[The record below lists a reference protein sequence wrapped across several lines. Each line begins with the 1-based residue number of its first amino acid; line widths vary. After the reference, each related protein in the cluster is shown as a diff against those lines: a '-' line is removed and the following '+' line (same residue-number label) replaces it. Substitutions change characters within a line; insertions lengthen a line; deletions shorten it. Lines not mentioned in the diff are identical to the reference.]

1 MRLSDSIGVLK
12 GVGSVRIAQFEKA
25 GIFTV
30 EDLLNNF
37 PTNYNDFS
45 VITSISAIRP
55 GLVSLRA
62 KIHSVSSKR
71 MRRALHITEAI
82 AEDETGKIKVVWF
95 NQPYRKDSLKNDT
108 YLIRGEYKL
117 QAGRLQ
123 LMNPQIEIDNNTAS
137 NSSEELIIARYK
149 ESAGLKSEY
158 IRKIVGQARPYFDLI
173 KERLPEDVVNDNQ
186 LMSLQD
192 TYTNLHF
199 PISDKKLEFAKERMA
214 FEEILISYMASK
226 ALKLEALKE
235 TAQVITFK
243 EKVAQDFVKKLPF
256 KLTNSQRKVAWQ
268 IYKDINT
275 NSPMNRL
282 VEGDV
287 GSGKTVVAAM
297 AAIMAMESDQQVA
310 FLAPTEILARQHFT
324 TLQKALEHSTY
335 SNNIGLLV
343 GSLPAKQKKQI
354 KDSIAHGS
362 LKLVVGTHA
371 LLEKDIAWRNLSL
384 LVIDEQHRFGVEQ
397 RQKIIRSSGNM
408 PHVLCLTATPIPR
421 TLALT
426 VYGELSI
433 SVINELPERK
443 ATITTEIVSPN
454 SLNQVFE
461 RVASQLQKG
470 RQAFVVCPLITESSS
485 LTNRNNAETIYEK
498 LSKSVFKNFSVGLIH
513 GKLKSDEKDK
523 IMNEFRLGKIQ
534 VLVSTTVIEV
544 GVDVPNAT
552 EMLIYDANW
561 FGLAQLHQLR
571 GRVGRGTENGTCYL
585 IMSDSSA
592 PPKRLRAMLQTNN
605 GFELAELDLEL
616 RGPGAIYG
624 TLQHGK
630 LDFEFAK
637 LTDTVLISKV
647 RDYDNKHPNLLDNM
661 LKYKQLA
668 ESINNATRLTYLN

>member
-1 MRLSDSIGVLK
+1 MHLNDSIVALK

-25 GIFTV
+25 GIATV

-45 VITSISAIRP
+45 VITNIANIRP

-62 KIHSVSSKR
+62 KLHSASSRR

-82 AEDETGKIKVVWF
+82 AEDKTGKIKVVWF
-95 NQPYRKDSLKNDT
+95 NQPYRKDSLKNET

-117 QAGRLQ
+117 QAGKLQ
-123 LMNPQIEIDNNTAS
+123 LLNPQIEIDNNSAAT
-137 NSSEELIIARYK
+137 NGTELIIAKYK

-158 IRKIVGQARPYFDLI
+158 IRKIIKNARPYFDLI
-173 KERLPEDVVNDNQ
+173 KERLPESVVTDNH
-186 LMSLQD
+186 LMTLKD
-192 TYTNLHF
+192 TYLNLHF
-199 PISDKKLEFAKERMA
+199 PSGDKNLELAKERMA

-226 ALKLEALKE
+226 ALRQEALKE
-235 TAQVITFK
+235 NAPVIPFNEQVAK
-243 EKVAQDFVKKLPF
+243 QFVEQLPF
-256 KLTNSQRKVAWQ
+256 KLTNSQRSVAWQ
-268 IYKDINT
+268 IYKDINKDT
-275 NSPMNRL
+275 PMNRL

-297 AAIMAMESDQQVA
+297 AAVMAMNSGYQVA
-310 FLAPTEILARQHFT
+310 FLAPTEILARQHLE
-324 TLQKALEHSTY
+324 TLKRSLSHTNY
-335 SNNIGLLV
+335 VNNIDLLV
-343 GSLPAKQKKQI
+343 GSLKPKQKKQI
-354 KDSIAHGS
+354 KDSIAVGN

-371 LLEKDIAWRNLSL
+371 LLEQDIHWKNLSL

-397 RQKIIRSSGNM
+397 RQKIIKRSGKM
-408 PHVLCLTATPIPR
+408 PHILCLTATPIPR

-433 SVINELPERK
+433 SIISELPKRK
-443 ATITTEIVSPN
+443 ASITTHIVSPN
-454 SLNQVFE
+454 SLE
-461 RVASQLQKG
+461 RVFSKVTSQLNDG
-470 RQAFVVCPLITESSS
+470 RQAFVVCPLISESS
-485 LTNRNNAETIYEK
+485 LMPNKNNAEAIFEK
-498 LSKSVFKNFSVGLIH
+498 LSKTVFKQFSVGLIH
-513 GKLKSDEKDK
+513 GKIKPEQKES
-523 IMNEFRLGKIQ
+523 IMNQFRSGHIQ
-534 VLVSTTVIEV
+534 VLVSTTVVEV

-571 GRVGRGTENGTCYL
+571 GRVGRGTEQGTCYL

-592 PPKRLRAMLQTNN
+592 PPKRLRAMLQTDN

-630 LDFEFAK
+630 IDLQFAK
-637 LTDTVLISKV
+637 LTDTQLISKV
-647 RDYDNKHPNLLDNM
+647 RDYDNSQPGLLNNM

-668 ESINNATRLTYLN
+668 ESIKNATRLTYLN